1 MFADLSRLGR
11 QSLVY
16 GLGGVVSRILA
27 VLLLP
32 LYTRHLRPADY
43 GAVETL
49 TALTAVLATL
59 LRAGLPSAFFRFYFQ
74 QPERRARV
82 RLLRTS
88 FWFTMGAATLGLAVG
103 EFAAAPI
110 SRMLFATSGRTTL
123 VEAAFVGMWA
133 QLNYEQMTALF
144 RVEQRPGGFVAA
156 SVANVFVTVG
166 ASAFLVVNLNKG
178 PLGVIVGNFAGT
190 LAVYLVLLA
199 YRREQL
205 GLEFDRPLLRA
216 MNRFGLPLVPAALA
230 LWVINFADR
239 FFLVKLSGAREVG
252 LYSIGIRL
260 SSAILLL
267 VIAFSMAWPAFAY
280 SIEEDDRAR
289 RVYAFVL
296 TYILLF
302 CCWLSLG
309 LGLLA
314 PWLVRLLTTRP
325 FYGGSRVVWILGF
338 ALAAYAGYTVL
349 AIGIG
354 RTGQTKFNWV
364 VTGSGALVNTVLNLA
379 LIPSFGMRGA
389 AIATVVAYAGMFLTM
404 AWYSQRIYHVPH
416 QWRRIVVL
424 VGSAVGLTLLGR
436 LAHVG
441 LVLVFVLTLGYPVVL
456 WLLRFPLPVERRG
469 LRQLVLRSRVA

>member
-1 MFADLSRLGR
+1 MLADLSRLGR

-16 GLGGVVSRILA
+16 GVGGVISRVLA

-32 LYTRHLRPADY
+32 LYTRHLQPADY

-49 TALTAVLATL
+49 TALTAVLATV

-74 QPERRARV
+74 ESMGAARV

-88 FWFTMGAATLGLAVG
+88 FWFTMGAATIGLVVG
-103 EFAAAPI
+103 ELTATPI
-110 SRMLFATSGRTTL
+110 SRLLFATPGRSSL
-123 VEAAFVGMWA
+123 VEAAFVGLWA

-166 ASAFLVVNLNKG
+166 ASVFLVVNLNKG

-260 SSAILLL
+260 SSAILLI

-280 SIEEDDRAR
+280 SIDDDDRAR
-289 RVYAFVL
+289 AIYAFVL
-296 TYILLF
+296 TYVLLV
-302 CCWLSLG
+302 CSWLSLA

-314 PWLVRLLTTRP
+314 PWIVRLLTTRA
-325 FYGGSRVVWILGF
+325 FYAGSTVVWILGF

-354 RTGQTKFNWV
+354 RTGRTKFNWV
-364 VTGSGALVNTVLNLA
+364 VTGIGALVNTILNLA

-389 AIATVVAYAGMFLTM
+389 AIATVVAYASMFVTM
-404 AWYSQRIYHVPH
+404 AWYSQRIYHVPY

-424 VGSAVGLTLLGR
+424 TASALALTLVGR
-436 LAHVG
+436 LAQVG
-441 LVLVFVLTLGYPVVL
+441 LVWAFILTFSYPVVL
-456 WLLRFPLPVERRG
+456 FLLRFPSPAERRG
-469 LRQLVLRSRVA
+469 LRQFVLRTRAA